1 MGIDMHYLCGGVI
14 LHTKRGSEY
23 NVTLL
28 KHIIA

>member
-1 MGIDMHYLCGGVI
+1 MGIDMRYLCVVI